1 MKNIHLIRMHQ
12 SVFVADLAFLNLGL
26 IIAHLVIFR
35 NIFPNLSSEAFIL
48 LANFCWVSVSFL
60 NRNYK
65 IQNAFN
71 ANDVIEKLLMTFMYQ
86 SCLLLSTIYFF
97 KILNIS
103 RGFVL
108 ISFGIFFFLSLAQRI
123 WLKWFLKSSAGSKF
137 LKRKA
142 LIIGNKTIAESLI
155 ATFSDHPE
163 LGYETQ
169 QFIEDEQGPDSIA
182 LVDCDQTN
190 EIRPNEIFVCHKEMK
205 IDYLDKLIHYGEKS
219 SVRISVVFDTIINN
233 NKSKLRPDDL
243 PILKLNTTLKDSL
256 KIRILKRSFDI
267 LFASVLMVSGA
278 PIFFLLY
285 LITKTTSKG
294 TAFYKQE
301 RIGKN
306 GKPFYIY
313 KFRSMYTDSEKFG
326 PMLSSDNDPRITKW
340 GKIIRKTRLDEL
352 PQFWNVL
359 CGDMSIVGYRPER
372 KHFIEEIS
380 KKRPEYKNLLVYKP
394 GITSMGQ
401 VHYGYAEN
409 VDQMCERLRYDI
421 LYFKNINLSS
431 DFNIILKTVKVM
443 VQGKGK

>member
-1 MKNIHLIRMHQ
+1 MKNIRLIRIHQ
-12 SVFVADLAFLNLGL
+12 SIFLIDFVFLNLGL
-26 IIAHLVIFR
+26 ITAHLVIFR
-35 NIFPNLSSEAFIL
+35 NTFPNLSSEAFII
-48 LANFCWVSVSFL
+48 LANSCWILVSFL

-86 SCLLLSTIYFF
+86 SCLLLSAIYFF

-108 ISFGIFFFLSLAQRI
+108 IGLGIFFLLTFIVRVC
-123 WLKWFLKSSAGSKF
+123 LKWFLKSSKSSKY
-137 LKRKA
+137 LRRRA
-142 LIIGNKTIAESLI
+142 LIIGNKTIADSLI
-155 ATFSDHPE
+155 STFLAHPE

-169 QFIEDEQGPDSIA
+169 EFIDEEQHA
-182 LVDCDQTN
+182 DCIETGN
-190 EIRPNEIFVCHKEMK
+190 LEYFRGIRPNEIFVCYKE
-205 IDYLDKLIHYGEKS
+205 IRIEYLDKLIQYCERS
-219 SVRISVVFDTIINN
+219 SVRISVVFDTIIND
-233 NKSKLRPDDL
+233 KKRKLRPDDL
-243 PILKLNTTLKDSL
+243 PILQLNNTLKDSL

-267 LFASVLMVSGA
+267 LFSSVLMISGA
-278 PIFFLLY
+278 PIFLLLY
-285 LITKTTSKG
+285 IITKITSKG
-294 TAFYKQE
+294 KAFYKQE

-306 GKPFYIY
+306 GEPFNIY

-340 GKIIRKTRLDEL
+340 GRIIRKTRLDEL

-372 KHFIEEIS
+372 KHFIDEIS

-409 VDQMCERLRYDI
+409 VDQMCERLRYDL
-421 LYFKNINLSS
+421 LYFRNINLNS
-431 DFNIILKTVKVM
+431 DFKIILKTVKVM